1 MKIDCDSCTQRP
13 VACGECV
20 VSLFLSMPSQDGEL
34 ETCESQAIEV
44 LANVGL
50 VPKIRMQ
57 QASGE

>member
-13 VACGECV
+13 AACGECV

-34 ETCESQAIEV
+34 ESCESQAIEV
-44 LANVGL
+44 LASVGL
-50 VPKIRMQ
+50 VPKLRMQ